1 MTDNAADRAV
11 LRVVYNATGGSRWDA
26 DARVNWLSDKPMAEW
41 AGVTTEEGYVNEL
54 DLGSSG
60 LSGEIP
66 ARLGE
71 LTGLKSANLRGNEL
85 TGCIPYNTRLRNALF
100 QSYNLGRG
108 PGKEPGWDIIILHA
122 LHDVLIAQNGL
133 EALRTSDES
142 LGWQDFLDQTYGLG
156 LAPCPPP
163 APTAGLKA
171 YNFQTSETDKETLLA
186 VKAHFE
192 RNGAPASSFESWE
205 GEMKSESGVSFLR
218 RGWRGV
224 TLNDQ
229 GRVVKLWLDERDL
242 RGNIPRQLGSLG
254 QLVELNLS
262 KNELTGSVP
271 PALGNLRNLR
281 LLALNQN
288 FTPKSSGAQGAT
300 GGLSGRLPA
309 HLGNLRRLVLDD
321 NLFLAGELPLELGNL
336 TNLEYNY
343 LQDTGITGCLPPPIR
358 ENFSPTLASLLNELV
373 EGLTIGRVKLL
384 MTDEIDKVMKARGL
398 AQDVDAIL
406 EHHDESFNLYKLYAP
421 LNPALD
427 VVSRALTVVSLDTII
442 KPGSTLS
449 NLGNVRL
456 TY

>member
-41 AGVTTEEGYVNEL
+41 SGVTTEEGYVNEL

-60 LSGEIP
+60 LNGEIP

-122 LHDVLIAQNGL
+122 LHDVLIGQNGL

-186 VKAHFE
+186 VKAHFD

-205 GEMKSESGVSFLR
+205 GEMQSESGVSFLR

-242 RGNIPRQLGSLG
+242 RGNIPPQLGSLG
-254 QLVELNLS
+254 NWW
-262 KNELTGSVP
+262 N
-271 PALGNLRNLR
+271 
-281 LLALNQN
+281 
-288 FTPKSSGAQGAT
+288 
-300 GGLSGRLPA
+300 
-309 HLGNLRRLVLDD
+309 
-321 NLFLAGELPLELGNL
+321 
-336 TNLEYNY
+336 
-343 LQDTGITGCLPPPIR
+343 
-358 ENFSPTLASLLNELV
+358 
-373 EGLTIGRVKLL
+373 
-384 MTDEIDKVMKARGL
+384 
-398 AQDVDAIL
+398 
-406 EHHDESFNLYKLYAP
+406 
-421 LNPALD
+421 
-427 VVSRALTVVSLDTII
+427 
-442 KPGSTLS
+442 
-449 NLGNVRL
+449 
-456 TY
+456 

>member
-1 MTDNAADRAV
+1 MPDVAADRAV
-11 LRVVYNATGGSRWDA
+11 LATVYNATGGSGWDA
-26 DARVNWLSDKPMAEW
+26 GARVNWLSDKPMAEW
-41 AGVTTEEGYVNEL
+41 AGVTTEEGYVTEL

-60 LSGEIP
+60 LSGGIP

-85 TGCIPYNTRLRNALF
+85 TGCIPYNTRVRNALF

-122 LHDVLIAQNGL
+122 LHNVLIAQNGL

-142 LGWQDFLDQTYGLG
+142 LGWQDFLDQTHGLG

-171 YNFQTSETDKETLLA
+171 YNFQTSETDREALLA

-192 RNGAPASSFESWE
+192 RNEAPASSFESWE
-205 GEMKSESGVSFLR
+205 GEMRSESGVWPLR
-218 RGWRGV
+218 RGWRGWRGV
-224 TLNDQ
+224 TLNDA

-271 PALGNLRNLR
+271 AALGNLGNLR

-300 GGLSGRLPA
+300 AGLSGRLPTE
-309 HLGNLRRLVLDD
+309 LGNLGELRRLVLDD
-321 NLFLAGELPLELGNL
+321 NPFLGGELQLELGNL
-336 TNLEYNY
+336 TNLEYIY
-343 LQDTGITGCLPPPIR
+343 LQDTGFSGCLPPPIR
-358 ENFSPTLASLLNELV
+358 QNF
-373 EGLTIGRVKLL
+373 
-384 MTDEIDKVMKARGL
+384 
-398 AQDVDAIL
+398 
-406 EHHDESFNLYKLYAP
+406 AP
-421 LNPALD
+421 HAG
-427 VVSRALTVVSLDTII
+427 VIAE
-442 KPGSTLS
+442 PGVAGTHYQPDQAADDRRDRQGGQGQWLRT
-449 NLGNVRL
+449 GPGCDP
-456 TY
+456 